1 MVCFKSEKNG
11 ENYMQIKIF
20 VPTIIFF
27 RENEE
32 IWLEY
37 LIKSYLR
44 LDIIVIWIRF
54 GFEIE

>member
-1 MVCFKSEKNG
+1 
-11 ENYMQIKIF
+11 MQIKIF

-44 LDIIVIWIRF
+44 LDIIVIWIKF

>member
-1 MVCFKSEKNG
+1 
-11 ENYMQIKIF
+11 MQIKIF
-20 VPTIIFF
+20 VPTIILF

-44 LDIIVIWIRF
+44 LDIIVIWIKF